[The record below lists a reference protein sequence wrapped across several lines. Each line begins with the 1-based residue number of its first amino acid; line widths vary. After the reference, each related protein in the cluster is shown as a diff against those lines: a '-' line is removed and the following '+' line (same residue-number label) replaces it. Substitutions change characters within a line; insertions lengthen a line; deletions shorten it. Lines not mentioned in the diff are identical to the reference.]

1 MQLFSLLWDDVKRQN
16 KVKIDI
22 YAAVSIFT
30 KKKKIKVSSGY
41 FSKAER
47 WGTRF
52 SFYYK
57 PHF

>member
-30 KKKKIKVSSGY
+30 KKKEDQ
-41 FSKAER
+41 SKFR
-47 WGTRF
+47 LF
-52 SFYYK
+52 F
-57 PHF
+57 